1 EINTAL
7 ARHPQVVSA
16 HTTVVE
22 ARLVSYVTTT
32 RPVPTDQLV
41 EHLRSVLPAEM
52 VPAVIITVPS
62 FPLTPNGKVDTAA
75 LPLPGTER
83 PHLSTRHV
91 PPRGRTEQWLAGLFS
106 RILGIDGIG
115 AGDDFFALG
124 GHSLLV
130 AQATAHIRQ
139 AFDIHLPL
147 RQIFDTPTITA
158 LAHAIDRHDASTE
171 HPIPAVRARERTEL
185 DLPLSYSQE
194 MIWFLSELSPHSV
207 AYNVALAV
215 RWRGRLDPEALARAL
230 TAIIARHEITYSSF
244 HVEGGRPLQRVGR
257 PWTVELPVLDL
268 RALSSPQRQQRLD
281 SLLAELNVP
290 FEVDRE
296 PLLRW
301 RLAMLADDEYV
312 MLQVEHHFVHDGW
325 SIALFLAELKAIY
338 LAFSEGR
345 PHDLRPLEVHY
356 GDFTLWQRQ
365 LVEDGHV
372 AHQLAYWR
380 EQLSGGAV
388 PALNLLGERP
398 RAAEPSVRGAVERL
412 YLAPRLCDRLTSLG
426 RQHGTTLFATLYT
439 VFAITCRAFSD
450 TDDVV
455 IGSSSANRP
464 LRALEPVLGMMVN
477 PLVLRLDVGGNPS
490 FAHLLER
497 ARETVLGAFDHAEY
511 PFELL
516 VRELAPAR
524 DVRANPLF
532 QVSFAFHDTPLPT
545 LEFPGLVGR
554 VEYLAGESA
563 KFDLNVTGIRE
574 PADPIDGRE
583 GGYVLEWE
591 YSTDLYRAGE
601 IRRLIRAYQTILDQI
616 TKRPDASVGELVA
629 EVHRLDRQRAA
640 VVRANPGA
648 TRRKPISSTL
658 S

>member
-1 EINTAL
+1 
-7 ARHPQVVSA
+7 
-16 HTTVVE
+16 
-22 ARLVSYVTTT
+22 
-32 RPVPTDQLV
+32 
-41 EHLRSVLPAEM
+41 
-52 VPAVIITVPS
+52 
-62 FPLTPNGKVDTAA
+62 
-75 LPLPGTER
+75 
-83 PHLSTRHV
+83 
-91 PPRGRTEQWLAGLFS
+91 
-106 RILGIDGIG
+106 
-115 AGDDFFALG
+115 
-124 GHSLLV
+124 
-130 AQATAHIRQ
+130 ATAEIRQ
-139 AFDIHLPL
+139 AFGVHLPL

-158 LAHAIDRHDASTE
+158 LAHAIDRHDASTA
-171 HPIPAVRARERTEL
+171 HPIPAVRPRERGEL

-207 AYNVALAV
+207 AYNVSLAV
-215 RWRGRLDPEALARAL
+215 RWRGDLDPRTLARAL
-230 TAIIARHEITYSSF
+230 TEIIARHEIAYSSF

-268 RALSSPQRQQRLD
+268 RALDPQRRQQRLD
-281 SLLAELNVP
+281 DLLAEFNVP

-296 PLLRW
+296 ALFRW
-301 RLAMLADDEYV
+301 RLARLTDDEYV
-312 MLQVEHHFVHDGW
+312 LLQVEHHFVHDGW
-325 SIALFLAELKAIY
+325 SIGLFLAELKAIY
-338 LAFSEGR
+338 RAFSEGR
-345 PHDLRPLEVHY
+345 PHDLPPLEVHY

-365 LVEDGHV
+365 LVEHGHL

-380 EQLSGGAV
+380 EQLSGGAL
-388 PALNLLGERP
+388 PALNLLGERS

-412 YLAPRLCDRLTSLG
+412 RLAPDVCERLTSLG
-426 RQHGTTLFATLYT
+426 REHETTLFVTLYT
-439 VFAITCRAFSD
+439 VFAVTCRAFGA

-464 LRALEPVLGMMVN
+464 LRELEPVLGMMVN

-490 FAHLLER
+490 FTDLLGR

-545 LEFPGLVGR
+545 LEFPGLAGR

-601 IRRLIRAYQTILDQI
+601 IRRLIRAYRTILDQI
-616 TKRPDASVGELVA
+616 MERPDARVDELVA
-629 EVHRLDRQRAA
+629 EAHRLDRQRAA
-640 VVRANPGA
+640 VVRADPGA
-648 TRRKPISSTL
+648 TRRKPIFSTH